1 MNSASFVRK
10 VNFRVPN
17 NGSGFALVSAVFYE
31 DEKRVYAF
39 LTFRNNSA
47 SHVRGCT
54 LRITPYDADRKPM
67 TGFAARI
74 DDLELPV
81 NRELEYASPLLLPKD
96 TFAFNW
102 NFYEIEYSNPL
113 KVKDT
118 GTVVSNA
125 RLNQNVGNVSAEA
138 QAEAEYEEA
147 NAVEEVAMSSELDD
161 VIDKVRQIPFRK
173 IKKKSSSK
181 SVFAALFIA
190 LIVLL
195 GLTAAFIAL
204 MCTMGGDF
212 KSFLEHLTGTDE
224 NVLSFVNN
232 IDLISSLEGI
242 VRR

>member
-1 MNSASFVRK
+1 MNCASFVRK
-10 VNFRVPN
+10 VNFRVSG

-31 DEKRVYAF
+31 DDKRVYAF

-54 LRITPYDADRKPM
+54 LRITPYDSDRKPM

-96 TFAFNW
+96 AFAFNW

-125 RLNQNVGNVSAEA
+125 RLNQNVGNVSEEA
-138 QAEAEYEEA
+138 KAEAEYEEA
-147 NAVEEVAMSSELDD
+147 NAPEEVAIPSELDD
-161 VIDKVRQIPFRK
+161 IIDQVRQLPFRK
-173 IKKKSSSK
+173 FKKESSSK
-181 SVFAALFIA
+181 SVTAALFIA
-190 LIVLL
+190 IIVLL
-195 GLTAAFIAL
+195 GLASAFIAF
-204 MCTMGGDF
+204 MCTMGGTF
-212 KSFLEHLTGTDE
+212 ASFFENLSGGTTETNAIHLISFLKE
-224 NVLSFVNN
+224 V
-232 IDLISSLEGI
+232 